1 MGADPIHEV
10 FDGCEKGLTMDLN
23 KYKDISPYRG
33 SDVQEAIKRVISD
46 KDALLKVLAGFMPSE
61 TVEQRAM
68 NAQYAEQ
75 MMKVFHSVKSYEDFQ
90 RDVSVGFFLPAVLNK
105 SADAFTSSG
114 LEGVSKDT
122 AHLYMSNHR
131 DIVLDFALIDYLLI
145 KGDRVACEMAI
156 GDNLLTNQYVTD
168 IFKLNGGVTVKR
180 TLPMRE
186 KYMESIRLSTYFVEL
201 ITELKTSIWVAQKSG
216 RAKDG
221 LDITNPAIIKML
233 HLSQR
238 RKDATTFSDVINN
251 CSIVPVSVSY
261 EYDPCDIIKAIE
273 EVGRLRRGE
282 QPKKKYEDLISIS
295 RGLKGYKG
303 RIHIAFGEPLKG
315 NFKTPDEVASEIDR
329 QIHLS
334 YKLWPTNCFAYD
346 YLEKTDR
353 FKDQYADF
361 DSEAFLDRFKNQK
374 EGVMEFALNSYAN
387 PVRSFLKAQA
397 L

>member
-1 MGADPIHEV
+1 MVIE
-10 FDGCEKGLTMDLN
+10 N
-23 KYKDISPYRG
+23 YKDIAPYRG
-33 SDVQEAIKRVISD
+33 DDVIEALKRVVAD
-46 KDALLKVLAGFMPSE
+46 KQGLLKILSGFLPSE
-61 TVEQRAM
+61 TAEQRAL
-68 NAQYAEQ
+68 NDLYADKLMQ
-75 MMKVFHSVKSYEDFQ
+75 VFHTIHSYNDFQ
-90 RDVSVGFFLPAVLNK
+90 RDVSVGFFLPAVLQK

-114 LEGVSKDT
+114 LEGIDKKR
-122 AHLYMSNHR
+122 AHLYISNHR

-145 KGDRVACEMAI
+145 KDDQITCEMAI

-186 KYMESIRLSTYFVEL
+186 KYMESIRLSNYFIEL
-201 ITELKTSIWVAQKSG
+201 ITEMNTSIWVAQKSG

-221 LDITNPAIIKML
+221 LDVTTPAIIKML
-233 HLSQR
+233 HLSQK
-238 RKDATTFSDVINN
+238 RKGGALFSDVINS
-251 CSIVPVSVSY
+251 CSIVPISVSY
-261 EYDPCDIIKAIE
+261 EYDPCDIIKAVE
-273 EVGRLRRGE
+273 EVGRLKRGE
-282 QPKKKYEDLISIS
+282 KPKKKYEDLISIS

-315 NFKTPDEVASEIDR
+315 TFENSDEVASEIDR

-353 FKDQYADF
+353 FKERYADF
-361 DSEAFLDRFKNQK
+361 DSEAFLARFKNQK
-374 EGVMEFALNSYAN
+374 DDVRLYALNAYAN
-387 PVRSFLKAQA
+387 PVRSFLTAQA

>member
-1 MGADPIHEV
+1 
-10 FDGCEKGLTMDLN
+10 MDIDTF
-23 KYKDISPYRG
+23 KDIAPYRG
-33 SDVQEAIKRVISD
+33 ADVTDAVKRIVAD
-46 KDALLKVLAGFMPSE
+46 KQGLLKVLAGFLPSD
-61 TVEQRAM
+61 TPEQRAL
-68 NAQYAEQ
+68 NERYADKLMQ
-75 MMKVFHSVKSYEDFQ
+75 VFHSVRSYEDFQ
-90 RDVSVGFFLPAVLNK
+90 RDVSVGFFLPAVLQK
-105 SADAFTSSG
+105 SVDAFTSSG
-114 LEGVSKDT
+114 LEGLDRT
-122 AHLYMSNHR
+122 RAHLYISNHR
-131 DIVLDFALIDYLLI
+131 DIVLDFALINYLLI
-145 KGDRVACEMAI
+145 KDKHIPCEMAI

-186 KYMESIRLSTYFVEL
+186 KYLESIRLSNYFIEL
-201 ITELKTSIWVAQKSG
+201 ITEMKTSIWVAQKSG

-221 LDITNPAIIKML
+221 LDVTTPAIIKML
-233 HLSQR
+233 HLSQK
-238 RKDATTFSDVINN
+238 RKGGALFGDVINS

-261 EYDPCDIIKAIE
+261 EYDPCDIIKAVE

-303 RIHIAFGEPLKG
+303 RIHIAFGKPLEG
-315 NFKTPDEVASEIDR
+315 TFENSDEVASEIDR

-374 EGVMEFALNSYAN
+374 EDVRLYALNAYAN